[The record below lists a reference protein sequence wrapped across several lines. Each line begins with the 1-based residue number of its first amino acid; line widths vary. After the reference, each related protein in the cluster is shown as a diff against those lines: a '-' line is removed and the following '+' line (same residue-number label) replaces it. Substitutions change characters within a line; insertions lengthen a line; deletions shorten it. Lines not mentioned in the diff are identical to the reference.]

1 MARVECRAQSNLW
14 RGERPN
20 HLLTADG
27 LCFYFTPQR
36 QAANTRRQRH
46 PHDSCCASSYGDP
59 MKFMIASITVLAL
72 VLLVADVSE
81 ACVYNVR
88 SLSKRRSE
96 SRNVFVGALVNRTQ
110 ESENGRTLWRNQFL
124 VDRFW
129 KGTKSSQITI
139 CTTLDDCAPSFES
152 GQKYLVFAYY
162 VKESNHL
169 ETESCMGTGRVE
181 RVGED
186 LKLLGRGKGVGGS

>member
-1 MARVECRAQSNLW
+1 MPRAVEHYVGARDRIAPQS
-14 RGERPN
+14 RMVFASGI
-20 HLLTADG
+20 
-27 LCFYFTPQR
+27 TPQK
-36 QAANTRRQRH
+36 QAANTRRRRH
-46 PHDSCCASSYGDP
+46 LHDTCCASSYGDP

-81 ACVYNVR
+81 ACVCNVR

-96 SRNVFVGALVNRTQ
+96 SRNVFVGTLVKRTQ

-129 KGTKSSQITI
+129 KGTKSSQIAI
-139 CTTLDDCAPSFES
+139 YTTLDDCAPSFEL

-162 VKESNHL
+162 VKESSHL

-181 RVGED
+181 WGGED
-186 LKLLGRGKGVGGS
+186 LKLLGRGRGVGGP

>member
-1 MARVECRAQSNLW
+1 MRTN
-14 RGERPN
+14 
-20 HLLTADG
+20 
-27 LCFYFTPQR
+27 
-36 QAANTRRQRH
+36 
-46 PHDSCCASSYGDP
+46 SYGDP

-72 VLLVADVSE
+72 VLLVADMSE
-81 ACVYNVR
+81 ACVCNVR

-96 SRNVFVGALVNRTQ
+96 SRNVFVGALVNKTQ

-129 KGTKSSQITI
+129 KGTKSGHITI
-139 CTTLDDCAPSFES
+139 YTTPDDCAPYFEL

-169 ETESCMGTGRVE
+169 ETEICMGTGRIE
-181 RVGED
+181 RARED
-186 LKLLGRGKGVGGS
+186 LKLLGRGRDVGGP